1 MALPLPPPPALLI
14 AANNASI
21 NGMFPG
27 IGGFAIGHPP
37 GPAAVALHL
46 ERYKAVA
53 NMGHSGRVTPAEV
66 GEAYEHLH
74 KVEHAYLGAAGQ
86 GGAPV
91 GESHTNSKSLR
102 SITCPFATP
111 IAGAAALAAQIAA
124 LGGQIAALGI
134 QIAKMMNS
142 SALLGAHTLQEVPGP
157 GNVLPSAAA
166 PLIWFPATRTELD
179 VMSGPRGES
188 PECVAAHIGSRS

>member
-14 AANNASI
+14 VANNASI

-27 IGGFAIGHPP
+27 IGGFAAGVPP
-37 GPAAVALHL
+37 GPADVAMHL

-74 KVEHAYLGAAGQ
+74 KVEHAYLTAVG

-91 GESHTNSKSLR
+91 GKS
-102 SITCPFATP
+102 
-111 IAGAAALAAQIAA
+111 
-124 LGGQIAALGI
+124 
-134 QIAKMMNS
+134 
-142 SALLGAHTLQEVPGP
+142 
-157 GNVLPSAAA
+157 
-166 PLIWFPATRTELD
+166 
-179 VMSGPRGES
+179 
-188 PECVAAHIGSRS
+188 